1 VRRSGRVSEN
11 LDIRRRRC
19 PLINFVRRIARRIAR
34 RKLASVVVLVVFPI
48 IFFSS
53 AGSLAFATTQNPS
66 DAPDL
71 SGARIVQNDGWPE
84 LKVDGKPFFVHGA
97 AFDYFGIPQDLW
109 AHSLDRY
116 HELGINTIDLTVPWN
131 WHEIADGEFD
141 FDGHTNPRRDLR
153 GLLRLIADRGFKL
166 IVHTG
171 PQMPATWR
179 LAGYPEWLVRAPE
192 YGMTGEQIADGAEPA
207 IATEFHRDAE
217 TAAGEWLARE
227 DFVRALREYFSALA
241 RELAPYDSDRKITI
255 NSPDTWGNTD
265 AKDASGPL
273 LFVVV
278 GDLFRDDRSAV
289 SGASVSVGSG
299 TTNLAHYVDALC
311 SELAA
316 GGVDAPC
323 IVSRG
328 DLPNSGLGSLTAN
341 SADVATSQSALAG
354 VAGGWIFSPP
364 PARGSLAIS
373 TGETLGAED
382 AETLEMLTDT
392 LEQQPNIPAFITA
405 FHAGGDA
412 APYEAS
418 PVMVAASATTVGT
431 RVLMGFGIG
440 GFEYAPL
447 QDSLTPAG
455 YETPGVNR
463 YSDRDA
469 ALNMEGE
476 ERTQATAI
484 ERNSQLIK
492 AWGERLASA
501 HLRADLGVVDLR
513 AEVARAEIGD
523 TGAVRPATSAA
534 DPENLRR
541 ERARRAL
548 EQVLRVAQMAGRTPE
563 VVDPTR
569 QPVEQLLRN
578 PVLLLV
584 APETDSGVEDILP
597 ERAQQ
602 SLSEYVR
609 RGGTLIVESP
619 TPTLPGLA
627 DLWNVP
633 ETASHIQ
640 DGPDALRRIYGDGA
654 TIEWAQDFYSW
665 VAADESLAQTRA
677 RPEAAWATEEFERLL
692 DDAGAPA
699 VIQRTDAAPPG
710 DALIL
715 SELVGQEAGG
725 PLDTLGT
732 RCAARP
738 LCASGLLSATN
749 LDSSQA
755 AEADLDVLA
764 PSDTAAGGYQGK
776 LRIHVAVPP
785 GDSLLLPLHAPLCGG
800 AKPGEQCADEIVTSS
815 AELLSAEREKNVLEL
830 TFYAPM
836 SAKLLLRLKS
846 QPERVELDDNS
857 VDGQWSEVVRT
868 FEVNVLRG
876 AAPDYVR
883 VVKIYL
889 RYTPQVLEK
898 PAPAKHAP
906 RAFDISVLS
915 AVRLPLGQ
923 GPSLGSIPPLILV
936 PYDAATEQKSV
947 RVVAR
952 TNNRGEGSVSF
963 GEHLEGPFTAS
974 DSVHLESGNTVFT
987 SLKAFSDPLIPPTW
1001 PPDARLQ
1008 EDLSLSSG
1016 DHHLRYPLIFQE
1028 VGASGFFHYTFDF
1041 ERDGSPEWVLGNG
1054 ALRLFLS
1061 PRDGGRMLALVSASS
1076 GENFTTTVGALR
1088 DWFLV
1093 GGESEPRDFTFNR
1106 GYSAEWIDETPAVP
1120 SPALAKTKNE
1130 AAADPA
1136 ASTGVRMSYEAP
1148 EAGAAGATIEKTIR
1162 LIAPATVEARYRV
1175 SLNPANGVEVSG
1187 PSLEFVAASSLP
1199 AASGEDRSTEFCW
1212 VAPAAESTGGA
1223 GANRARDSDQACDRF
1238 VPLGPPLEAPR
1249 GVSGLEIRT
1258 PGHATLDFEWTT
1270 GAATLVMKSDS
1281 VLLEVAVPLAA
1292 DLPAETTLR
1301 YTVAPGP

>member
-1 VRRSGRVSEN
+1 
-11 LDIRRRRC
+11 
-19 PLINFVRRIARRIAR
+19 
-34 RKLASVVVLVVFPI
+34 
-48 IFFSS
+48 
-53 AGSLAFATTQNPS
+53 
-66 DAPDL
+66 
-71 SGARIVQNDGWPE
+71 
-84 LKVDGKPFFVHGA
+84 VDGKPFFVHGA

-116 HELGINTIDLTVPWN
+116 RELGINTIDLTIPWN

-141 FDGHTNPRRDLR
+141 FDGHSNPRRDLR

-166 IVHTG
+166 IVHAG

-179 LAGYPEWLVRAPE
+179 LAGYPEWLVRDSG
-192 YGMTGEQIADGAEPA
+192 YGMTAQEIADGEEPA
-207 IATEFHRDAE
+207 IAAEFQHDAE
-217 TAAGEWLARE
+217 AAAGKWLARE
-227 DFVRALREYFSALA
+227 DFVRALQEYFPALA

-255 NSPDTWGNTD
+255 NLPDTWGDTD

-278 GDLFRDDRSAV
+278 GDAVHDDSDVA
-289 SGASVSVGSG
+289 GAAAASSESSVA
-299 TTNLAHYVDALC
+299 NLTRYVNALC

-316 GGVDAPC
+316 GGVDALC
-323 IVSRG
+323 LASRD
-328 DLPNSGLGSLTAN
+328 DLPDSGLGSVPTN
-341 SADVATSQSALAG
+341 SADAATLQSALTG
-354 VAGGWIFSPP
+354 VAGQWIFSPP
-364 PARGSLAIS
+364 RLRASPAVS
-373 TGETLGAED
+373 TGETLGADD
-382 AETLEMLTDT
+382 AETLELLADT
-392 LEQQPNIPAFITA
+392 LEQQSNIPSLITA

-412 APYEAS
+412 APYEDS
-418 PVMVAASATTVGT
+418 PVKVADSATILGT
-431 RVLMGFGIG
+431 RVLIGRGIG
-440 GFEYAPL
+440 GIEYAPL

-463 YSDRDA
+463 YSNRDV
-469 ALNMEGE
+469 ALDMEGG
-476 ERTQATAI
+476 ERTQAAAI
-484 ERNSQLIK
+484 ERNSRLIK

-513 AEVARAEIGD
+513 AEVVRAEIGNA
-523 TGAVRPATSAA
+523 GAGGSAMSAT
-534 DPENLRR
+534 DRENSRR

-563 VVDPTR
+563 VVDPSR
-569 QPVEQLLRN
+569 QSVEQLLRN

-584 APETDSGVEDILP
+584 APKTDSGAEGILP
-597 ERAQQ
+597 ESAQH

-619 TPTLPGLA
+619 APTLPGLA
-627 DLWNVP
+627 ALWTAP
-633 ETASHIQ
+633 ETASHIE
-640 DGPDALRRIYGDGA
+640 DGPDAIRRIYGDGA

-665 VAADESLAQTRA
+665 VATDESLAQTRT
-677 RPEAAWATEEFERLL
+677 RPEAEWATKEFERLL
-692 DDAGAPA
+692 DNAGAPA
-699 VIQRTDAAPPG
+699 VIQRIDLTPPG

-715 SELVGQEAGG
+715 SELVGEEAGV
-725 PLDTLGT
+725 PLDTLGAK
-732 RCAARP
+732 CAARP

-749 LDSSQA
+749 LNSSQSE
-755 AEADLDVLA
+755 EADLDVLA
-764 PSDTAAGGYQGK
+764 PSDTAAGGYHGR

-785 GDSLLLPLHAPLCGG
+785 GQSLLLPLHAPLCNG
-800 AKPGEQCADEIVTSS
+800 AKPGAPCADEIVTSS

-830 TFYAPM
+830 TFYAPT
-836 SAKLLLRLKS
+836 SAKLLLRLKDR
-846 QPERVELDDNS
+846 PEKVELDDNS

-889 RYTPQVLEK
+889 RYTPQVVEK
-898 PAPAKHAP
+898 SAPAKHAP

-915 AVRLPLGQ
+915 AARLPLGQ

-936 PYDAATEQKSV
+936 PYDAATEQKGV
-947 RVVAR
+947 RMVIR
-952 TNNRGEGSVSF
+952 TNNRGEDSVGF

-974 DSVHLESGNTVFT
+974 DSVHVESGSTVFT
-987 SLKAFSDPLIPPTW
+987 SLKAFSDPFTPPTW
-1001 PPDARLQ
+1001 PPDGRLQ
-1008 EDLSLSSG
+1008 EVLSLSSG
-1016 DHHLRYPLIFQE
+1016 EHQLRFPLIFQE

-1041 ERDGSPEWVLGNG
+1041 ERDGSPDWVLGNE

-1093 GGESEPRDFTFNR
+1093 SGESEPRDFTFNR
-1106 GYSAEWIDETPAVP
+1106 GYSAGWIDANLAATPAV
-1120 SPALAKTKNE
+1120 SAKAKN
-1130 AAADPA
+1130 AATADPA
-1136 ASTGVRMSYEAP
+1136 ASTGVRMRYEVP
-1148 EAGAAGATIEKTIR
+1148 EAGSAGATIEKTIR
-1162 LIAPATVEARYRV
+1162 LIAPATVEAHYRV
-1175 SLNPANGVEVSG
+1175 SLNPATGIELSV
-1187 PSLEFVAASSLP
+1187 PSLEFVAVSSLP
-1199 AASGEDRSTEFCW
+1199 AASGEDHSTEFCW
-1212 VAPAAESTGGA
+1212 VAPAAESGGGA
-1223 GANRARDSDQACDRF
+1223 AANRARVSGQACDRF
-1238 VPLGPPLEAPR
+1238 VPLGPPLEAPP

-1301 YTVAPGP
+1301 YTVAPGL

>member
-1 VRRSGRVSEN
+1 VWCSGRASEN
-11 LDIRRRRC
+11 RDIRRRRC
-19 PLINFVRRIARRIAR
+19 SLINFAR
-34 RKLASVVVLVVFPI
+34 RKLTSVVVPVVVPL

-71 SGARIVQNDGWPE
+71 SGARIAQNHGWPE
-84 LKVDGKPFFVHGA
+84 LQVDGKPFFVNGA
-97 AFDYFGIPQDLW
+97 AFDYFGTPQDLW

-116 HELGINTIDLTVPWN
+116 RELGINTIDLTIPWN
-131 WHEIADGEFD
+131 WHEIANGEFD
-141 FDGHTNPRRDLR
+141 FDGHTSPRRDLR

-166 IVHTG
+166 IVHAG

-179 LAGYPEWLVRAPE
+179 LAGYPEWLVRDSD
-192 YGMTGEQIADGAEPA
+192 YGMTAEEIADGAEPA
-207 IATEFHRDAE
+207 IAAEFHHDAE

-227 DFVRALREYFSALA
+227 DFARALQEYFSELA
-241 RELAPYDSDRKITI
+241 RELAPYDSHKKITI
-255 NSPDTWGNTD
+255 NSPDTWGDTD

-278 GDLFRDDRSAV
+278 ADVLHDDSDSGGAV
-289 SGASVSVGSG
+289 LASSESRVV
-299 TTNLAHYVDALC
+299 NLARYVNALC

-316 GGVDAPC
+316 GGVDAAC
-323 IVSRG
+323 LVSRD
-328 DLPNSGLGSLTAN
+328 DLPDSGLGSLTAN
-341 SADVATSQSALAG
+341 FADAATSQSALAG
-354 VAGGWIFSPP
+354 VAGQWIFSPP
-364 PARGSLAIS
+364 QARADLAIS
-373 TGETLGAED
+373 SAETLGAEN
-382 AETLEMLTDT
+382 AETLELLADT
-392 LEQQPNIPAFITA
+392 LEQQSNVPPLITA
-405 FHAGGDA
+405 FHAGGDT
-412 APYEAS
+412 APYEGS
-418 PVMVAASATTVGT
+418 PARVAASATILGT
-431 RVLMGFGIG
+431 RVLMARGIG
-440 GFEYAPL
+440 GIEYAPL

-463 YSDRDA
+463 YSNRDV
-469 ALNMEGE
+469 ALDMEGG
-476 ERTQATAI
+476 ERTQAAAI
-484 ERNSQLIK
+484 ERNSRLMK

-501 HLRADLGVVDLR
+501 HLRADVGVVDLR

-523 TGAVRPATSAA
+523 AGAGRPATSAT
-534 DPENLRR
+534 DPGNSRR

-563 VVDPTR
+563 VVDPSR
-569 QPVEQLLRN
+569 QSVEQLLRN

-584 APETDSGVEDILP
+584 APKADSGAESILP
-597 ERAQQ
+597 ERAQR

-609 RGGTLIVESP
+609 RGGTLIVESS

-627 DLWNVP
+627 ALWGAP
-633 ETASHIQ
+633 ETASHIE
-640 DGPDALRRIYGDGA
+640 DGPDAIRRVYGEGV

-665 VAADESLAQTRA
+665 VAPDESLAQTRA
-677 RPEAAWATEEFERLL
+677 RREAEWATKEFERLL
-692 DDAGAPA
+692 DNAGAPA
-699 VIQRTDAAPPG
+699 VIQRSDPTPPG
-710 DALIL
+710 DALFL
-715 SELVGQEAGG
+715 SELVGEEASG
-725 PLDTLGT
+725 PVDTLGAK
-732 RCAARP
+732 CAARP

-764 PSDTAAGGYQGK
+764 PSDMAAGGYHGK

-785 GDSLLLPLHAPLCGG
+785 GQSLLLPLHAPLCSG
-800 AKPGEQCADEIVTSS
+800 AKSGEQCADEIVTSS

-830 TFYAPM
+830 TFFAPM
-836 SAKLLLRLKS
+836 SAELLLRLKS
-846 QPERVELDDNS
+846 RPEKVELDDNS
-857 VDGQWSEVVRT
+857 VNGQWSEVVRT

-889 RYTPQVLEK
+889 RYTPQVVEK
-898 PAPAKHAP
+898 SAPAKHAP
-906 RAFDISVLS
+906 RAFDVSVLS

-936 PYDAATEQKSV
+936 PYDAATEQKGV
-947 RVVAR
+947 RVVVR
-952 TNNRGEGSVSF
+952 TNNRGEDSVGF

-974 DSVHLESGNTVFT
+974 DSVHVESGSTVFT
-987 SLKAFSDPLIPPTW
+987 SLKAFSDPFTPPTW
-1001 PPDARLQ
+1001 PPDDRLQ

-1016 DHHLRYPLIFQE
+1016 DHQLRFPLIFQE

-1041 ERDGSPEWVLGNG
+1041 ERDGSPDWVLGNE

-1106 GYSAEWIDETPAVP
+1106 GYSAEWIDANLAATPAV
-1120 SPALAKTKNE
+1120 SAKTKS
-1130 AAADPA
+1130 AAAAAPA
-1136 ASTGVRMSYEAP
+1136 ASTAVRMRYEAP
-1148 EAGAAGATIEKTIR
+1148 EAGLAGAAIEKTIR

-1175 SLNPANGVEVSG
+1175 SLNPATGIELSA
-1187 PSLEFVAASSLP
+1187 PSLEFVAVSSLP

-1212 VAPAAESTGGA
+1212 AAPAAESRGGA
-1223 GANRARDSDQACDRF
+1223 AANRARVSGQACDRF
-1238 VPLGPPLEAPR
+1238 VPLGPPLEAPP
-1249 GVSGLEIRT
+1249 GVSRLEIRT

-1281 VLLEVAVPLAA
+1281 ALLEVAVPLAA

-1301 YTVAPGP
+1301 YTVAPGL